1 MLETE
6 FSLGPVLG
14 GEPTTTTPRLR
25 LQVEPHDRVERFAL
39 GQAGYISRIVERRDG
54 SFGVTKILPDQP
66 PPDPRLSTLAAT
78 FDLALLT
85 AASAPRLRSKAASAS
100 RPRSKGTAVRVAD
113 LFSGCGAMS
122 LGVAEACRALGLT
135 FTPAFA
141 LDMNESAI
149 EVYEQNFPVSHTSR
163 KRVEQLLDGRLGSKP
178 TKVERSLKTKVGRI
192 DVLLGGPPC
201 QGHSDLNNHTRGD
214 DDRNAL
220 YAKMARFADVFRP
233 KHIIIENVKAVQR
246 DKGKVVGKTR
256 AHLERNGYSVAEF
269 VLEASSFG
277 VPQTR
282 SRHFLVASR
291 KRDLKG
297 FEAAIRKF
305 QVPPRSAWWAI
316 SDLESIVGETIFDTP
331 STASEENRARIE
343 YLFEHDAHDLPDA
356 QRPDCHKLKSHTY
369 KSIYGRIHQDLPA
382 QTITTGFGSM
392 GQGRFVHPTKPR
404 TITPHEAARLQ
415 FIPDWFDFSVV
426 EHRSRVAELIGNAV
440 PPKLSYVLA
449 LELLR

>member
-1 MLETE
+1 MRTVGQGIKGLLETE
-6 FSLGPVLG
+6 FGLGTVLVA
-14 GEPTTTTPRLR
+14 EPTVTSSLPPP
-25 LQVEPHDRVERFAL
+25 EPDDRVERFSL
-39 GQAGYISRIVERRDG
+39 GKAGFISRLVERRDG
-54 SFGVTKILPDQP
+54 SVAVTKVRPDLAP
-66 PPDPRLSTLAAT
+66 ANAHHATLSAA

-85 AASAPRLRSKAASAS
+85 ASSAPRIRSSGK
-100 RPRSKGTAVRVAD
+100 AVRVAD

-122 LGVAEACRALGLT
+122 LGVAEACRALGMA
-135 FTPAFA
+135 FVPSFA

-149 EVYEQNFPVSHTSR
+149 EVYEENFPVEHTSSE
-163 KRVEQLLDGRLGSKP
+163 RVELLLDGSLGSEP
-178 TKVERSLKTKVGRI
+178 TKAERGLKTEVGRI
-192 DVLLGGPPC
+192 EVLLGGPPC

-246 DKGKVVGKTR
+246 DKGKVVAKTR
-256 AHLERNGYSVAEF
+256 AHLEGRGYSVAEL

-291 KRDLKG
+291 KRNLDGL
-297 FEAAIRKF
+297 AAAVRKY
-305 QVPPRSAWWAI
+305 QVGQRSAWWAI
-316 SDLESIVGETIFDTP
+316 GDLKAVAEKTIFDTSS
-331 STASEENRARIE
+331 STSEENRKRIE
-343 YLFEHDAHDLPDA
+343 YLFEHDAHDLPDP
-356 QRPDCHKLKSHTY
+356 QRPECHRLKSHTY
-369 KSIYGRIHQDLPA
+369 KSIYGRIYQDRPA

-392 GQGRFVHPTKPR
+392 GQGRFVHPTRPR